1 MILCVSVL
9 AASCSWLDNPSPKGQ
24 IPANKLTDN
33 DLALLT
39 NGTLHQYEAFLSN
52 LWFEGDYLA
61 ENFKGG
67 PGFSYADVHGETQ
80 SASAQIPLTRW
91 QYCYQKLNYAN
102 LLIKSALAASNQD
115 NEDVKTALGTGYLF
129 RAMIYTGLV
138 QRYGGVPIIKV
149 SGSTEIV
156 PRSSEED
163 VWSMIVED
171 LKAAEGLL
179 GEFNSFAYPSKEFCK
194 AFRAKIMLWMAQDA
208 EAIALADDVIKSG
221 RFSLNSN
228 STDFASMFINGTSNK
243 EIIFAPIN
251 IRSTDYIR
259 LFERVNDTDGSY
271 NYSPTDECWASLYSD
286 DATRTGD
293 IRKAATFSAEDPK
306 PIIKFPNGQ
315 GGQFVKNPDPSQSP
329 LMCMRLADVYLIKA
343 EAQWA
348 SGDYPGARET
358 ILTLLEERYASV
370 NLPASLG
377 KDELEALI
385 LDENRREFYSEGH
398 RWFDIKRIGL
408 RHHSADFAKWIDTQ
422 YSEWNGRDFLMY
434 WPIPQDERDKAG
446 GAYTQNPGYSG
457 AEQ

>member
-163 VWSMIVED
+163 VWSMIVGD

-194 AFRAKIMLWMAQDA
+194 AYRAKIMLWMAQDA

-221 RFSLNSN
+221 RFSLN
-228 STDFASMFINGTSNK
+228 
-243 EIIFAPIN
+243 
-251 IRSTDYIR
+251 
-259 LFERVNDTDGSY
+259 
-271 NYSPTDECWASLYSD
+271 
-286 DATRTGD
+286 
-293 IRKAATFSAEDPK
+293 
-306 PIIKFPNGQ
+306 
-315 GGQFVKNPDPSQSP
+315 
-329 LMCMRLADVYLIKA
+329 
-343 EAQWA
+343 
-348 SGDYPGARET
+348 
-358 ILTLLEERYASV
+358 
-370 NLPASLG
+370 
-377 KDELEALI
+377 
-385 LDENRREFYSEGH
+385 
-398 RWFDIKRIGL
+398 
-408 RHHSADFAKWIDTQ
+408 
-422 YSEWNGRDFLMY
+422 
-434 WPIPQDERDKAG
+434 
-446 GAYTQNPGYSG
+446 
-457 AEQ
+457 